1 MQEKIK
7 KFFNENN
14 FLLWIK
20 TNNYLET
27 EKKLIKN
34 FQFLENKKLY
44 IYQNKITIN
53 QETGNKELNMNNLYN
68 TLDELYPQGIRKKI
82 TILLVKESFEEIL
95 EKQNIDYIKEIIE
108 IKKNNPNY
116 NFKLIVISDNSVP
129 EKLSNLVYFIDEKI
143 LTEENNVKEFIL
155 DFLKNE
161 EAQLNTESINKIINI
176 LKDDIK
182 KEGKEYN
189 ENKIIKNQFEN
200 MVVVEE
206 GKYIPSFI
214 DNEIKVSN
222 IEVSKYLVTQDLWE
236 EIMGYN
242 PSYFKGGQKPVENV
256 TWWDALKFCNK
267 LSKKYGLEPVYDLN
281 QDNILMIN
289 QLGKNKVEPDK
300 ADFGKTEGFRLPT
313 EIEWEWFARG
323 GQKALDNGTFDY
335 KYSGSNNIDEVAWYK
350 KNSFEKTHDVGLKN
364 KNQLGIYDCC
374 GNVCEWCFDIAPETI
389 NQDFDFNDIYNKT
402 SFIYSANNFYRR
414 LRGGSFF
421 DDLDFI
427 EVEGYSSLECFKYD
441 ATIGFRIVRTI

>member
-1 MQEKIK
+1 M
-7 KFFNENN
+7 
-14 FLLWIK
+14 
-20 TNNYLET
+20 
-27 EKKLIKN
+27 
-34 FQFLENKKLY
+34 
-44 IYQNKITIN
+44 
-53 QETGNKELNMNNLYN
+53 
-68 TLDELYPQGIRKKI
+68 
-82 TILLVKESFEEIL
+82 LVKESFEEIL

>member
-1 MQEKIK
+1 M
-7 KFFNENN
+7 
-14 FLLWIK
+14 
-20 TNNYLET
+20 
-27 EKKLIKN
+27 
-34 FQFLENKKLY
+34 FQN
-44 IYQNKITIN
+44 
-53 QETGNKELNMNNLYN
+53 
-68 TLDELYPQGIRKKI
+68 
-82 TILLVKESFEEIL
+82 
-95 EKQNIDYIKEIIE
+95 EIIE

-189 ENKIIKNQFEN
+189 ENKIIKNQFKN

-267 LSKKYGLEPVYDLN
+267 LIY
-281 QDNILMIN
+281 
-289 QLGKNKVEPDK
+289 
-300 ADFGKTEGFRLPT
+300 FF
-313 EIEWEWFARG
+313 W
-323 GQKALDNGTFDY
+323 
-335 KYSGSNNIDEVAWYK
+335 NN
-350 KNSFEKTHDVGLKN
+350 
-364 KNQLGIYDCC
+364 
-374 GNVCEWCFDIAPETI
+374 
-389 NQDFDFNDIYNKT
+389 
-402 SFIYSANNFYRR
+402 
-414 LRGGSFF
+414 
-421 DDLDFI
+421 
-427 EVEGYSSLECFKYD
+427 
-441 ATIGFRIVRTI
+441 

>member
-1 MQEKIK
+1 
-7 KFFNENN
+7 
-14 FLLWIK
+14 
-20 TNNYLET
+20 
-27 EKKLIKN
+27 
-34 FQFLENKKLY
+34 
-44 IYQNKITIN
+44 
-53 QETGNKELNMNNLYN
+53 
-68 TLDELYPQGIRKKI
+68 
-82 TILLVKESFEEIL
+82 
-95 EKQNIDYIKEIIE
+95 
-108 IKKNNPNY
+108 
-116 NFKLIVISDNSVP
+116 
-129 EKLSNLVYFIDEKI
+129 
-143 LTEENNVKEFIL
+143 
-155 DFLKNE
+155 
-161 EAQLNTESINKIINI
+161 
-176 LKDDIK
+176 
-182 KEGKEYN
+182 
-189 ENKIIKNQFEN
+189 

-421 DDLDFI
+421 DDFDFI